1 MYDPLDLRDLVVD
14 EFQQRKESGY
24 QVEALEAA
32 VAEAAGQG
40 DPGQEEAGHGDA
52 RQLTALLDQIE
63 QTTRRPDWSYREPT
77 ELAEIEAEQPGG
89 GPGPAM
95 TGAPRDLADRIRG
108 AWLGRCAGC
117 ALGKPVE
124 GFGWNRA
131 KIREYLISADA
142 FPLTDYVP
150 VSDEAATRITFH
162 PSWTGAARGRIKGIP
177 RDDDIDYT
185 ILGVH
190 LLETYGED
198 FSPADVG
205 REWLV
210 RIPIGLTYTAERAA
224 YRNLV
229 DGYAGDDVAVRR
241 NPYREWIGAQI
252 RADVFGYASP
262 GDPVRAARLAWQDA
276 TLSHIGN
283 GVYGEMWAAALVASA
298 LTADDATQALRTALR
313 VVPARS
319 RLAEAIGHVMELHE
333 SGGTWEAASEY
344 IEARWPYAW
353 VHTINNAAAITA
365 ALLWGKGDF
374 SRSIGLVVESGLD
387 TDSDGATVGSVA
399 GALAGASGIPE
410 HWTAPF
416 GDVVHSAIQGYDGAS
431 LEELIQRTL
440 RLVRTQ

>member
-24 QVEALEAA
+24 QVESLGAA
-32 VAEAAGQG
+32 VAEAAGHADSQ
-40 DPGQEEAGHGDA
+40 
-52 RQLTALLDQIE
+52 QLTALLDALE
-63 QTTRRPDWSYREPT
+63 QTSRRPDWNYREPT
-77 ELAEIEAEQPGG
+77 ALAEIEAEQPGG

-95 TGAPRDLADRIRG
+95 TGAPGDLADRIRG

-124 GFGWNRA
+124 GYGWNRA

-150 VSDEAATRITFH
+150 VSDEAAAGITFH
-162 PSWTGAARGRIKGIP
+162 PSWTAAARGRINGIP

-190 LLETYGED
+190 LLETYSDD
-198 FSPADVG
+198 FSAGDVG
-205 REWLV
+205 REWLD
-210 RIPIGLTYTAERAA
+210 RIPIGCTYTAERAA

-229 DGYAGDDVAVRR
+229 DGYTGDDVAVRR

-262 GDPVRAARLAWQDA
+262 GDPARAARLAWQDA

-298 LTADDATQALRTALR
+298 LTADDARQALDRAIK
-313 VVPARS
+313 VVPAQS
-319 RLAEAIGHVMELHE
+319 RLAEAIGHVMELHA
-333 SGGTWEAASEY
+333 SGGTWEASSEY
-344 IEARWPYAW
+344 IETRWPYAW

-399 GALAGASGIPE
+399 GALAGAPGIPA

-431 LEELIQRTL
+431 LEDLIQRTL
-440 RLVRTQ
+440 RLVRTP